1 MYGNII
7 NIQAWSAVNTC
18 SKGGYP
24 VSLAFL
30 ICSCAVGGGVEM
42 ECHCAE
48 PQCLGTNTAVEG
60 TCEKAIVLSV
70 NEEGC
75 AFPVLQAGKLSFT
88 SLAQLNR
95 GQRENRNTFLNDIND
110 S

>member
-1 MYGNII
+1 MPLTLHREGVCPI
-7 NIQAWSAVNTC
+7 
-18 SKGGYP
+18 
-24 VSLAFL
+24 SLAFL
-30 ICSCAVGGGVEM
+30 ICSCAVGGGVEQ

-70 NEEGC
+70 NEEAC
-75 AFPVLQAGKLSFT
+75 AFPLLQAGKLSFT
-88 SLAQLNR
+88 FVAQ
-95 GQRENRNTFLNDIND
+95 QKEAETE